1 MERQKNITMKLT
13 EKMRSYRIKQIANDR
28 FIPQVKLGFF
38 GMWNSIDGTNNEI
51 WYSDEYVERYCYVTS
66 LEIAHRVINQ
76 YKSFVKNKL
85 KYPIIH
91 KL

>member
-1 MERQKNITMKLT
+1 
-13 EKMRSYRIKQIANDR
+13 MRTYRIKQIANDR
-28 FIPQVKLGFF
+28 FIPQVKLGLF

-66 LEIAHRVINQ
+66 LEMAHRVINQ
-76 YKSFVKNKL
+76 YKSFVENKL

-91 KL
+91 KV